1 MRILWQ
7 NEHYPD
13 VAKGGGG
20 AINTYYITTSMQ
32 RLGHKVVILARG
44 EREASPYWENVKGTT
59 VQRLAPPNLPEKLW
73 PLWPLLEPYYARA
86 SLQAVC
92 NDYDAFV
99 GVDFSFALNVRKFFP
114 TRPLIYRVEGN
125 ERSHQAAVNA
135 LGNGDGSEHRR
146 QSLWERCLTAEND
159 LMERR
164 VWRTCDAIV
173 VKSQFMKRE
182 LHKWYGVAT
191 DNVFVI
197 PNGVDYERYA
207 SAKCTPQVLEHLENP
222 AGEKVVIVFCGRL
235 VRMKNVSFLLRAFA
249 RMNSRN
255 DCLLALVGDGDE
267 RPALESEADQLGIRG
282 SVKFLGYTERAE
294 EYLAGADIFVLP
306 SAYEPFGNALV
317 EAMAAGLPCVAL
329 KPDMDKIRTASD
341 EILQNGVTGYL
352 VSDRY
357 QELSETLDNLV
368 ANAELRKRLGVAAQ
382 SRCREEYSWES
393 CARTYLLL
401 AEQLTEKLES
411 TEGKGSAYAARG

>member
-20 AINTYYITTSMQ
+20 AINTYYITTSIQ

-44 EREASPYWENVKGTT
+44 EREVPPYWENVKGTT

-73 PLWPLLEPYYARA
+73 PLWPLLEPYYAKD
-86 SLQAVC
+86 SLQVVC
-92 NDYDAFV
+92 KDYDAFI
-99 GVDFSFALNVRKFFP
+99 GVDFSFALNVKKLFP
-114 TRPLIYRVEGN
+114 TRPVIYRVEGN
-125 ERSHQAAVNA
+125 ERSHQAAIDA
-135 LGNGDGSEHRR
+135 LGGNGASIGNGHRPR
-146 QSLWERCLTAEND
+146 SFWERCLAAEND

-182 LHKWYGVAT
+182 LHKWYGVTT

-207 SAKCTPQVLEHLENP
+207 SAKCTPEIREKLENS
-222 AGEKVVIVFCGRL
+222 GGQKIVIVFCGRL

-249 RMNSRN
+249 RMKSRN

-267 RPALESEADQLGIRG
+267 RPALESEANQLAIRG

-294 EYLAGADIFVLP
+294 EYLAEADIFVLP

-329 KPDMDKIRTASD
+329 RPEMDKIRTASD

-357 QELSETLDNLV
+357 EELSETLDSLV
-368 ANAELRKRLGVAAQ
+368 ANAELRKRLGAAAQ
-382 SRCREEYSWES
+382 LRCRQEYSWES
-393 CARTYLLL
+393 CARAYLSL
-401 AEQLTEKLES
+401 AEDF
-411 TEGKGSAYAARG
+411 GKTSISLQEHAD